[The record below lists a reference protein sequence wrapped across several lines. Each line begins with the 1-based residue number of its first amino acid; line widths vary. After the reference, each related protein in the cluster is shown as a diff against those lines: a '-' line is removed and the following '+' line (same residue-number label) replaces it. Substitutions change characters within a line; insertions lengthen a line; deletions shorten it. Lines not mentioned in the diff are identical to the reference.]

1 MIMGRFN
8 NAVTSCASDELKP
21 LLTSAGRAALTAGVM
36 IKELYEQPHIIRMK
50 GNIDLVTEADVAAET
65 AIIASLKED
74 GSTIA
79 IMAEESF
86 DGTAGAGKEKTW
98 VIDPLDGTTN
108 FAHGLPLFA
117 VSIALVEN
125 QQPLLGVIYCPMQ
138 DELFIASRNGGAW
151 LNDKKIRVT
160 ETDFLIQSLVAT
172 GFPYDIH
179 KHLAKILDQTR
190 SVLPKVRDIRRCGA
204 AAVDLAYVSCG
215 RFDGFWEMDL
225 KPWDTAAGCLLV
237 EEAGG
242 RVSDFLG
249 RPYSPFK
256 KEILASNG
264 HLHSLLLD
272 LIK

>member
-1 MIMGRFN
+1 MKRIT
-8 NAVTSCASDELKP
+8 NAVQSCQSDETKT
-21 LLTSAGRAALTAGVM
+21 LLAAAGRAALVAGA
-36 IKELYEQPHIIRMK
+36 IIRELYEKPHTIRMK
-50 GNIDLVTEADVAAET
+50 GTIDLVTEADVAAET
-65 AIIASLKED
+65 AIIASLMED
-74 GSTIA
+74 APACA

-86 DGTAGAGKEKTW
+86 DEHSEPGTETTW

-108 FAHGLPLFA
+108 FAHGIPLFA
-117 VSIALVEN
+117 VSIALLEN
-125 QQPLLGVIYCPMQ
+125 QQPKLGAIYCPMQ
-138 DELFIASRNGGAW
+138 DELFLTSRGGGAW
-151 LNDKKIRVT
+151 LNDKEISVT
-160 ETDFLIQSLVAT
+160 DTEFLVQSLVAT

-179 KHLAKILDQTR
+179 THLPRIIEQTR

-204 AAVDLAYVSCG
+204 AAVDLAYVACG

-249 RPYSPFK
+249 QKYSPFK

-264 HLHSLLLD
+264 PLHSLLLD
-272 LIK
+272 LVA